1 MDIVVEKV
9 CTDDFT
15 MNFFRFGNGSRSLI
29 ILPGLSI
36 QSVMKF
42 APAIVKEYELMKAD
56 FTVWV
61 FDRRIELPSEYTVYD
76 MAKDTVKAINALGL
90 DNIYLF
96 GASQGGMIAQII
108 AADYP
113 ELVYKMVLA
122 STCANMNSQ
131 RYSVLSEWV
140 DIAKRKDR
148 VGLYLEFG
156 KKIYPEKLFEQYRET
171 LILAGN
177 DTTDEELERFV
188 VLTEGS
194 KDFDVT
200 DKLCN
205 ICCPV
210 LVTGSYDDG
219 VFGEGYAPEIT
230 NKLISSADVKMYM
243 YDGYG
248 HAAFDTAPDYRKM
261 VYKFFME

>member
-113 ELVYKMVLA
+113 ELVYKMVL
-122 STCANMNSQ
+122 
-131 RYSVLSEWV
+131 RRVLSRAFSTKV
-140 DIAKRKDR
+140 VLLFLLAKNKTFDR
-148 VGLYLEFG
+148 VNQ
-156 KKIYPEKLFEQYRET
+156 LF
-171 LILAGN
+171 N
-177 DTTDEELERFV
+177 
-188 VLTEGS
+188 
-194 KDFDVT
+194 
-200 DKLCN
+200 
-205 ICCPV
+205 
-210 LVTGSYDDG
+210 
-219 VFGEGYAPEIT
+219 
-230 NKLISSADVKMYM
+230 
-243 YDGYG
+243 
-248 HAAFDTAPDYRKM
+248 
-261 VYKFFME
+261 